1 MSDLSISDV
10 TKTFGSTTVL
20 SDISLTVQ
28 TGDFCALLGPSGSGK
43 TTLLNLIAGLDTP
56 EGGSIRLGG
65 EELTARPA
73 HQRGIGMVF
82 QNYALFPHMSVQ
94 DNVEYGLRVKKVRP
108 ETRRKRAQELLDLV
122 GLAHKADAKPAE
134 LSGGQQ
140 QRVALA
146 RALAVEPKV
155 LLLDEPLSALD
166 RKIRLEMQKEIKRI
180 HRETQV
186 TTVMVTHDQEEALD
200 LADQVVVLNGG
211 RIQQDMKPQDI
222 YGAPAN
228 VFVGEFL
235 GLNSLRGAWYDNE
248 SGTGVRIGAHSF
260 VLPPGVVVGDV
271 SDEDLVDIL
280 IRPESIGLANEG
292 PLFSVVSRRFLG
304 PTMTLSIDLGGG
316 QELNVTQLTSL
327 AHDHTAHEVGLV
339 LHPEGVSIFPVTP

>member
-1 MSDLSISDV
+1 MSELSIAGV
-10 TKTFGSTTVL
+10 TKTYGSTTVL
-20 SDISLTVQ
+20 SDISLTVPS
-28 TGDFCALLGPSGSGK
+28 GDFCALLGPSGSGK

-56 EGGSIRLGG
+56 EAGSIRLGG
-65 EELTARPA
+65 EELTVRPA

-108 ETRRKRAQELLDLV
+108 DARRKRAHELLDLV
-122 GLAHKADAKPAE
+122 GLSHKAHAKPSE

-180 HRETQV
+180 HRETKV

-211 RIQQDMKPQDI
+211 QVQQDRKPQDI

-235 GLNSLRGAWYDNE
+235 GLNSLRGEWYDNE
-248 SGTGVRIGAHSF
+248 NGTGVRIGQHAF
-260 VLPPGVVVGDV
+260 ALPPGVAVGHV
-271 SDEDLVDIL
+271 SDRDLVDIL
-280 IRPESIGLANEG
+280 IRPESARVAAEG
-292 PLFSVVSRRFLG
+292 PLFPVVSRRFLG
-304 PTMTLSIDLGGG
+304 PTMTLSIDLGDG

-327 AHDHTAHEVGLV
+327 THDHAAQQVGLV
-339 LHPEGVSIFPVTP
+339 LQPEGVSIFPITP